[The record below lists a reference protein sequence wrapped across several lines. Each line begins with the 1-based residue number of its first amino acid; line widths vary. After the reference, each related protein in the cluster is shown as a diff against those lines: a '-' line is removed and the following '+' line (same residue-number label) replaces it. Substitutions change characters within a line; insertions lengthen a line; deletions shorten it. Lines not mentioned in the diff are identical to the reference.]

1 MARFLDDLGSVLCNA
16 VMQTQFSPA
25 LIEKCQ
31 KLVFKRAGIHITED
45 QAERCL
51 EKLARLAK
59 LAFETLVENKHNAKP
74 DGKNNHN

>member
-1 MARFLDDLGSVLCNA
+1 
-16 VMQTQFSPA
+16 MQNNQNPQQQFSPA
-25 LIEKCQ
+25 VIEKCQ

-59 LAFETLVENKHNAKP
+59 LAYETIVENKYYEKP
-74 DGKNNHN
+74 DEPNNRN